1 MLTSRLH
8 HPPTLSTCPCPLPT
22 KHDGHTRSK
31 TDSESLRPFP
41 PRVTTAAHHNPP
53 TSRLL
58 FTCRSPLISARAT
71 LRPSANMS
79 TSSHIR
85 ITTFPIVFAAVGSRD
100 RHPGSN
106 LRLGHQVGHITASF
120 FGLMSSFPIC
130 LHPFHLGTLE
140 KKKTEWQCVCIEPNT
155 RGWAET
161 PASDSLKASY
171 VKSWG
176 FGQELSSR
184 VK

>member
-120 FGLMSSFPIC
+120 FGLVSSFPIC

-140 KKKTEWQCVCIEPNT
+140 KKKQSGN
-155 RGWAET
+155 
-161 PASDSLKASY
+161 ASASNQILA
-171 VKSWG
+171 VG
-176 FGQELSSR
+176 PRPLPR
-184 VK
+184 TL